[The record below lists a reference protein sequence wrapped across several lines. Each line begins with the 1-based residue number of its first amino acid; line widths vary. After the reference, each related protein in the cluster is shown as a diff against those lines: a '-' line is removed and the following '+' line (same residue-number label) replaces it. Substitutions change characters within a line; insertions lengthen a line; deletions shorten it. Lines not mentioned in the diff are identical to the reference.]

1 MDPRPFGGIHFVI
14 IYIRRTAYCFVF
26 PSEYKY
32 DVDADILFRGGN
44 HLPSRRKNYFWKANS
59 NFWGAK
65 SVFAKDS
72 WENQGNACVAITRKV
87 HHTQRTFLPNN
98 SSFFHDVY
106 SCVPKKNSGIFGRQ
120 RPYIEFRQFFP
131 PQATTTSALPTH
143 SDTPISYK
151 FEININ
157 KRKYTWRHC
166 LFVFIASFDFLDI
179 WSCIFFEPTA
189 GTT

>member
-1 MDPRPFGGIHFVI
+1 MCLHDDNGQILNHFHYRIIIWIPVPLGAFTSYIIVYI

-72 WENQGNACVAITRKV
+72 
-87 HHTQRTFLPNN
+87 
-98 SSFFHDVY
+98 
-106 SCVPKKNSGIFGRQ
+106 
-120 RPYIEFRQFFP
+120 
-131 PQATTTSALPTH
+131 
-143 SDTPISYK
+143 
-151 FEININ
+151 
-157 KRKYTWRHC
+157 
-166 LFVFIASFDFLDI
+166 
-179 WSCIFFEPTA
+179 
-189 GTT
+189 

>member
-44 HLPSRRKNYFWKANS
+44 HLLSRRKNYFWKANS

-106 SCVPKKNSGIFGRQ
+106 SCVPRKILAYLVDNDHTLNSGSSSHH
-120 RPYIEFRQFFP
+120 RPPPPLRCQHTQTLRFR
-131 PQATTTSALPTH
+131 TNL
-143 SDTPISYK
+143 K
-151 FEININ
+151 
-157 KRKYTWRHC
+157 
-166 LFVFIASFDFLDI
+166 
-179 WSCIFFEPTA
+179 
-189 GTT
+189 